1 MGQTT
6 TTTVPTGAAG
16 QGATTVIAIRVDKTM
31 IIIST
36 VVGSLGLLSA
46 ILGFAAEGTNSS
58 SIFCSTQSSVA
69 GLGFCAAIILVI
81 AQVTVSVVGGC
92 CGCCASRA
100 IPSETKRI
108 IGVVCAVVSW
118 VLAAI
123 GFVLLLAGSIVA
135 AECNLVKG
143 GIFAGAGVLALFAT
157 ALGITSYIMLRAQP
171 QSRSAAAPAVD
182 EPTPIVMP
190 IVPPYPPPSPNPLL
204 PPTSSP
210 NYAPYPPASPPV
222 FGNAVGQPPNPPFP
236 APGAIPP
243 PQVGGYGQAPNPQ
256 FVAPPPAQP

>member
-6 TTTVPTGAAG
+6 TTTVPAAGAAAGG

-31 IIIST
+31 IIISS

-69 GLGFCAAIILVI
+69 GLGFGAAIILVI

-108 IGVVCAVVSW
+108 IGVICAVVSW

-171 QSRSAAAPAVD
+171 QSRSPAAPPAD
-182 EPTPIVMP
+182 EPVPIGM
-190 IVPPYPPPSPNPLL
+190 PYPPPSPNPLP

-210 NYAPYPPASPPV
+210 NYAPYPPSPP
-222 FGNAVGQPPNPPFP
+222 PPFP

-243 PQVGGYGQAPNPQ
+243 PQVGGYGLAPNQQ